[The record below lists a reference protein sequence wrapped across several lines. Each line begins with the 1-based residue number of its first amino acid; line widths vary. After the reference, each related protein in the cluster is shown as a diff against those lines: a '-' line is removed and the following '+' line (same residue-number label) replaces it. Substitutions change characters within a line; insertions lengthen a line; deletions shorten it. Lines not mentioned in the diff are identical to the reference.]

1 MDRFW
6 RTVAHRLVPLPR
18 LARVTLEHGVCF
30 EETFF
35 ELVSKFPSTARIRL
49 IGSRDA
55 TIWQSY
61 ARQIPSNV
69 TRLTLFDAG
78 CYSIDLGIMLPR
90 FAMLTSI
97 DLNSPTLAMCTE
109 LANLSHRTAL
119 TRLCNP
125 QGLEQATLGLL
136 GKFPRLHT
144 LAGLSLGEALDV
156 AQVTQWRF
164 TALQALSVFL
174 DSVTGVSDLHALLSA
189 LPALRCLHMWV
200 RDHMLSDTDAFLDA
214 ALPRLGELCVYR
226 RDTDDKAADAAWELL
241 RRRVRS
247 DPWLDAEVG

>member
-6 RTVAHRLVPLPR
+6 RTVAHRLKPLPH
-18 LARVTLEHGVCF
+18 LARVTIEHGVCF

-90 FAMLTSI
+90 FAMLPSI

-156 AQVTQWRF
+156 AQVTVALHSTSGTVCFLGQRDRCACAAVCCLRF
-164 TALQALSVFL
+164 
-174 DSVTGVSDLHALLSA
+174 
-189 LPALRCLHMWV
+189 
-200 RDHMLSDTDAFLDA
+200 A
-214 ALPRLGELCVYR
+214 ACTCGCEITC
-226 RDTDDKAADAAWELL
+226 
-241 RRRVRS
+241 
-247 DPWLDAEVG
+247 